1 MLQVNI
7 LRPLLFFGKVTS
19 IFWFWLVSNFH
30 SCNACISCITLRS
43 TRKIEYGINSNV
55 KQCLGNHHV
64 KHVMY
69 KSHMPGI
76 IYIPKNAI
84 PSSNNQIFSL
94 FIHIWGREKSC
105 HFIRNL
111 TFWLK
116 PCFLAYFDLSI
127 YKMCTLKLHNHST
140 FYLSKLQQV
149 LSFFS
154 VSASFS
160 R

>member
-55 KQCLGNHHV
+55 GNHHV

-84 PSSNNQIFSL
+84 PSSNNQIFSCSYTY
-94 FIHIWGREKSC
+94 GGEKKSC

-127 YKMCTLKLHNHST
+127 YKMCTLKLHNHSS